1 MARKKKDEEKTA
13 EMLQAQ
19 ELIDKYM
26 EKKPDFNRYE
36 ALKTLFDIAV
46 IAGDLKANDMVV
58 RYASKNVSKDERF
71 FKLYEDALKFA
82 SDKEFDKYMLYLE
95 LNRPVAERFYQP
107 RRKQLLPLVKKIQKL
122 LDGELDELF
131 IHLPPRVGKT
141 TLLAM
146 LLTFIGGKDTESR
159 NLYSS
164 FSTTVTKAFYKGQL
178 EIMADYHT
186 YRWNEIFPG
195 SEIVQTDAKDT
206 TVNIGRKTRYP
217 TITCRSIDATLN
229 GACDC
234 DNFLIADDLVS
245 GIEEAL
251 SPNRLQMLWSK
262 VENDLLSR
270 LSGENTKI
278 LWCGTRW
285 SLEDPAGMRMRM
297 LQNNSEYKSVRWD
310 VINVP
315 AIDPVTD
322 ESNFKYSHGVGFTT
336 EFYRQ
341 RRASFESSGDIAS
354 WLALYMQE
362 PVERAGSLF
371 SPDNL
376 RFYNGILPETE
387 PDRVWMVVDP
397 AYGGGD
403 YTAAPIVYQYG
414 KDDMFVVDVVYNNGE
429 RTETQAEIV
438 KKIIK
443 HKVTKI
449 HFEETKTTAD
459 YRKQIIEALNKRR
472 YHVSAVSKAAPGRTA
487 KDIRIQDAAPDIREM
502 YFIEPGNARS
512 KEYDGFMNEMYS
524 YKVEG
529 KNKHDDACDAMSM
542 LAKQWRKAGGS
553 VKVLKRQF

>member
-1 MARKKKDEEKTA
+1 MAKKVTEVNPEKIEA
-13 EMLQAQ
+13 D
-19 ELIDKYM
+19 ELIRKYLA
-26 EKKPDFNRYE
+26 KKPDLNNLTVLE
-36 ALKTLFDIAV
+36 TLFDLAKY
-46 IAGDLKANDMVV
+46 AEDLKINDMVLK
-58 RYASKNVSKDERF
+58 YASKNVRYDEGF
-71 FKLYEDALKFA
+71 YKLYEKALKYA

-95 LNRPVAERFYQP
+95 FDRPVEERFWQP
-107 RRKQLLPLVKKIQKL
+107 RRKQLLPLVEKIQKL
-122 LDGELDELF
+122 IDGELDELF

-146 LLTFIGGKDTESR
+146 LLTFIGGKYPESR

-178 EIMADYHT
+178 EIMADSHT
-186 YRWNEIFPG
+186 YRWGEIFTG
-195 SEIVQTDAKDT
+195 TQIVQTDAKDT

-217 TITCRSIDATLN
+217 SITCRSIDATLN

-251 SPNRLQMLWSK
+251 SPNRLEMLWSK

-270 LSGENTKI
+270 LSGEKTKI

-285 SLEDPAGMRMRM
+285 SLKDPAGMRMNLLM
-297 LQNNSEYKSVRWD
+297 NNSEYKDVRWD
-310 VINVP
+310 VINIP
-315 AIDPVTD
+315 ALDPVTD
-322 ESNFKYSHGVGFTT
+322 ESNFQYGYDVGFTT
-336 EFYRQ
+336 DFYRQ
-341 RRASFESSGDIAS
+341 RRASFEMNSDIAS

-371 SPDNL
+371 APDNL
-376 RFYNGILPETE
+376 KFYNGVLPDVE

-414 KDDMFVVDVVYNNGE
+414 KDDMFVADVVYNNGE

-472 YHVSAVSKAAPGRTA
+472 YHISAVSKAAPGRTA

-502 YFIEPGNARS
+502 YFIEPGNARN

-524 YKVEG
+524 YKIEG

-542 LAKQWRKAGGS
+542 LAKLWRKAGGT
-553 VKVLKRQF
+553 VRVLKRQF

>member
-1 MARKKKDEEKTA
+1 MARKKKTEEKTA

-19 ELIDKYM
+19 ELIDKYLA
-26 EKKPDFNRYE
+26 KKPNLNRYE

-46 IAGDLKANDMVV
+46 IAKDLKANDMVV
-58 RYASKNVSKDERF
+58 RYASRNVSKDERF
-71 FKLYEDALKFA
+71 FRLYEDALKFA
-82 SDKEFDKYMLYLE
+82 ADKEFDKYMLYLE
-95 LNRPVAERFYQP
+95 MGRPIEERFYQP
-107 RRKQLLPLVKKIQKL
+107 RRKQLLPLVHKIQKL

-146 LLTFIGGKDTESR
+146 LLTFIGGKYTESR

-186 YRWNEIFPG
+186 YRWHEIFPD

-251 SPNRLQMLWSK
+251 SPNRLSMLWSK

-285 SLEDPAGMRMRM
+285 SLEDPAGRRMKM
-297 LQNNSEYKSVRWD
+297 LEENDEYKSVRWE
-310 VINVP
+310 VVNVP
-315 AIDPVTD
+315 AIDPATE
-322 ESNFKYSHGVGFTT
+322 ESNFQYSHGVGFTT

-341 RRASFESSGDIAS
+341 RRASFEAGGDIAS

-362 PVERAGSLF
+362 PVERAGALF
-371 SPDNL
+371 APENL
-376 RFYNGILPETE
+376 RFYNGTLPDIE
-387 PDRVWMVVDP
+387 PDRVWMVIDP
-397 AYGGGD
+397 AFGGGD
-403 YTAAPIVYQYG
+403 YTAAPIAYQYG
-414 KDDMFVVDVVYNNGE
+414 KDDMYIVDVVYNNGE
-429 RTETQAEIV
+429 KNETQSEIV
-438 KKIIK
+438 RKIIK
-443 HKVTKI
+443 HKVTKL
-449 HFEETKTTAD
+449 HFEETRMTED
-459 YRKQIIEALNKRR
+459 YRKRVLEELRRRR
-472 YHVSAVSKAAPGRTA
+472 YHVSVVSKAAPGRSA
-487 KDIRIQDAAPDIREM
+487 KDIRIQDAAPDVREM
-502 YFIEPGNARS
+502 YFIEPGEKRS
-512 KEYDGFMNEMYS
+512 KEYNNYMNELYA

-529 KNKHDDACDAMSM
+529 KNKHDDACDSISM
-542 LAKQWRKAGGS
+542 LAKQWRKVGGS